1 MFRLRLNSIPD
12 MIRFRWIRRMG
23 IHLIIRTQFGKR
35 KVPVTFASKVTGT
48 QEPKV
53 TGTFILSA
61 NIEKY
66 EKEVRNASG
75 DYEEM
80 EDEMHIFLVFHFV
93 KNDTESI

>member
-1 MFRLRLNSIPD
+1 
-12 MIRFRWIRRMG
+12 MG

-35 KVPVTFASKVTGT
+35 KVPVTFAS
-48 QEPKV
+48 KV

-80 EDEMHIFLVFHFV
+80 EDKMHIFLVFHFV
-93 KNDTESI
+93 LLSNTYLYERLLKKANSSDSFKSFKLLNSI

>member
-1 MFRLRLNSIPD
+1 
-12 MIRFRWIRRMG
+12 MG
-23 IHLIIRTQFGKR
+23 IHLIIRTRFGKR
-35 KVPVTFASKVTGT
+35 KVPVTFDA
-48 QEPKV
+48 KV

-66 EKEVRNASG
+66 KKEVRNASC

-80 EDEMHIFLVFHFV
+80 EDKMHIFLVFHFV

>member
-48 QEPKV
+48 H
-53 TGTFILSA
+53 TLSA

-80 EDEMHIFLVFHFV
+80 EDKMHIFLVFHFV
-93 KNDTESI
+93 KNDTESIQKAAGNQI

>member
-48 QEPKV
+48 H

-61 NIEKY
+61 NIKKY

-80 EDEMHIFLVFHFV
+80 EDKMHIFLVFHFV